1 MHSALTF
8 LTVCSIRNSV
18 RTRLRRLRQPRYLLA
33 AIGVVLYFGT
43 MILNRRHSGGFAIP
57 PRFEGVARIGTAA
70 ALAGLMALAWIQP
83 IGRSLRFTLPEVHFL
98 FAAPVT
104 RRELLEYKMVRL
116 LIGVAG
122 TGLFFTSIGGPL
134 RPPAAVVFFLK
145 TTGILSLLGLQ
156 EAGVSLFRQN
166 REDTAALSRRRALP
180 VLAAAVML
188 VAFSSIALARFA
200 FAAVPGEFLALLPL
214 VILAIGAEAIWV
226 VRSAAAF
233 EEQAALQAE
242 NAMAQRARA
251 QRPPPRLTPTRR
263 PTGFSLAP
271 YGPVETAILWKNWL
285 LLTRGSGTPRIGAAA
300 IVLLLVVGFLAAF
313 GTAHGDSVAPV
324 LGFVLA
330 GMVVLLGPAM
340 IRIDLRHDLANLALI
355 KTWPASGASIVR
367 GEVLAPAIALT
378 AVTFAAIVV
387 AAIFA
392 PASMLPSTTLIGRI
406 AFLAVATM
414 AASALIL
421 AQLVIQNGIAA
432 FFPAWIRVGAGA
444 GDAGVELI
452 GRNLIVMYG
461 GLVALIGMAVVPG
474 AAAAIVLVA
483 VGGPLLSAA
492 AFALVLVVECYV
504 TVEVLGRV
512 IDRTDLRD
520 VMVAG

>member
-122 TGLFFTSIGGPL
+122 TGLFFTLIGGPL
-134 RPPAAVVFFLK
+134 RPAAGVVFFLK

-242 NAMAQRARA
+242 KAMTQPARA
-251 QRPPPRLTPTRR
+251 QMPQPRLTATRR

-355 KTWPASGASIVR
+355 KTWPAGASIVR

-474 AAAAIVLVA
+474 AAAAIVLFA